1 MDKTDVI
8 DVIDAIDKCDSP
20 VCVEISPI
28 SSPVVVSK
36 HNEVFIEP
44 ASDITDKLILPTL
57 DSTTITIVT
66 DDNDKNVLKESESSN
81 TKHLEQKQS
90 SSNVVDVLA
99 NTVSSVA
106 VNNVVKDFNYCKEEF
121 LKQVSENNISV
132 TPDMIMK
139 LLRIAMVIVEQT
151 KETGTN
157 KKEFVINLLKEV
169 FLNNTSVLTEH
180 KLEALNLITN
190 GVVSES
196 IDIIIEASKG
206 KFDLNKVE
214 KVAEEIAKSCFAVC
228 FEKLFKKK

>member
-90 SSNVVDVLA
+90 SSNVDVLA

>member
-1 MDKTDVI
+1 MDKTDII
-8 DVIDAIDKCDSP
+8 DVNEKCDSP
-20 VCVEISPI
+20 VYVETSPV
-28 SSPVVVSK
+28 SSPVFISKNDVSL
-36 HNEVFIEP
+36 IEP
-44 ASDITDKLILPTL
+44 SSDITQKLILPLL
-57 DSTTITIVT
+57 DTTTITIVT
-66 DDNDKNVLKESESSN
+66 DENDKNVSKDFESPSTKESE
-81 TKHLEQKQS
+81 KS
-90 SSNVVDVLA
+90 SSNNVNVSE

-121 LKQVSENNISV
+121 LKQVNENNISV
-132 TPDMIMK
+132 SPDMIMR

-151 KETGTN
+151 KESGSN

-169 FLNNTSVLTEH
+169 FLNNNYLSTEH

-214 KVAEEIAKSCFAVC
+214 KVVEEVAKSCFTRC
-228 FEKLFKKK
+228 FEKLLKKK